1 MEKCNCKLCEARE
14 FFTGFDKNGK
24 YTGEVT
30 ETPSIY
36 KEVVEIH
43 HILLES
49 GASIA
54 LLNRLAELADRLDEL
69 DTNLLELHTEA
80 AEPKEYIRQ
89 QIDKLRGE
97 LY

>member
-36 KEVVEIH
+36 DQLKGAVEKFNKRGCINQ
-43 HILLES
+43 
-49 GASIA
+49 
-54 LLNRLAELADRLDEL
+54 LLNSLEEIATRLDKL
-69 DTNLLELHTEA
+69 DTDLLELHTEA
-80 AEPKEYIRQ
+80 AEPREYIRQ
-89 QIDKLRGE
+89 QIEKLRGE